1 MKCCGDRTTL
11 AIWLRQANPLLASA
25 SHLAN
30 LLIVQISIA
39 PKYYTILYK
48 QFTYSFFYLNVFFG
62 GIACA
67 ANAAAPGL

>member
-11 AIWLRQANPLLASA
+11 AIWLRQANPLLALA

-30 LLIVQISIA
+30 LLIVQIGLSIA

-48 QFTYSFFYLNVFFG
+48 QFTY
-62 GIACA
+62 
-67 ANAAAPGL
+67 

>member
-30 LLIVQISIA
+30 LLIAQISIA

-48 QFTYSFFYLNVFFG
+48 QFTY
-62 GIACA
+62 
-67 ANAAAPGL
+67 